1 MCSGLENSQER
12 YHCVE
17 SAIELDGLSKEFPGV
32 VALDGVSFTIG
43 RGQVHGLVGENGAGK
58 STLVNILAGAF
69 PDYRGRILA
78 KNVESRITSFSVS
91 EKLGIYTVFQE
102 PNVLLNLDVPTNV
115 YLGKEPLHQGTG
127 FVVDKKRRYQL
138 TESVFRD
145 RLKVEI
151 DLKKRLRDLTISERQ
166 VIGIA
171 KGLVRNADVFI
182 LDEPTA
188 SLTRAEIM
196 SLFGIVNEL
205 RQSGKTVVFISH
217 RLDEVFE
224 ITDRLTVLRDGHHI
238 VTGATRDFTMDELI
252 TAMVGKKIE
261 SRYPRT
267 EGFGEEV
274 LLEVQHLSRADEF
287 SDISFQLHKGEIL
300 GLAGVMG
307 AGRTELAKAIFGATR
322 RSAGKI
328 FVRGRELTA
337 HSPRSA
343 IRLGMGFLTEDKR
356 NESLILILDVL
367 RNIVISKLEKIIR
380 HLYVSFGLGRK
391 MAARYVEMLAIKTPS
406 LSQRVEY
413 LSGGN
418 QQKVVFS
425 KLLFAGSQILLI
437 DEPTKGVDV
446 GAKFEIYKIIHQL
459 AADGAG
465 VLLISSELQEL
476 AGLCHTILVM
486 HEGRM
491 VRMMANRNLDEKK
504 ILSLALGEES
514 V

>member
-1 MCSGLENSQER
+1 LET
-12 YHCVE
+12 V
-17 SAIELDGLSKEFPGV
+17 IELDGLGKEFPGV
-32 VALDGVSFTIG
+32 VALDNVSFAIG
-43 RGQVHGLVGENGAGK
+43 RGEVHGLVGENGAGK

-69 PDYRGRILA
+69 NDYRGRILA
-78 KNVESRITSFSVS
+78 KNSESRITSFSAS

-115 YLGKEPLHQGTG
+115 FLGKEPLYQKTG
-127 FVVDKKRRYQL
+127 FVVDKKKRYQM
-138 TESVFRD
+138 TEDVFRD
-145 RLKVEI
+145 RLKVAIE
-151 DLKKRLRDLTISERQ
+151 LKKKLRDLTISERQ
-166 VIGIA
+166 IVGIA

-188 SLTRAEIM
+188 SLTRAEIT
-196 SLFGIVNEL
+196 SLFNIVKEL
-205 RQSGKTVVFISH
+205 RQSGKTVIFISH

-238 VTGATRDFTMDELI
+238 VTGDTKDFTMDQLI
-252 TAMVGKKIE
+252 TAMVGKKLE

-267 EGFGEEV
+267 EGFGDTV
-274 LLEVQHLSRADEF
+274 LLEVQHLSREGEF
-287 SDISFQLHKGEIL
+287 SDISFQIHKGEIL

-307 AGRTELAKAIFGATR
+307 AGRTELVKTIFGATR
-322 RSAGKI
+322 RSSGTMLLQGKEVTI
-328 FVRGRELTA
+328 

-343 IRLGMGFLTEDKR
+343 IRSGIGFLTEDKR

-367 RNIVISKLEKIIR
+367 KNIVISKLEKVVR
-380 HLYVSFGLGRK
+380 HLFVNLGLARK
-391 MAARYVEMLAIKTPS
+391 MAAQYVTMLTIRTPT

-437 DEPTKGVDV
+437 DEPTKGIDV
-446 GAKFEIYKIIHQL
+446 GAKFEIYKIIHTL
-459 AADGAG
+459 ASEGAG
-465 VLLISSELQEL
+465 ILLISSELPEL
-476 AGLCHTILVM
+476 IGLCHTILVM

-491 VRMMANRNLDEKK
+491 VTMLPNRDLDEKK
-504 ILSLALGEES
+504 ILGLALGEES

>member
-1 MCSGLENSQER
+1 M
-12 YHCVE
+12 E
-17 SAIELDGLSKEFPGV
+17 SAIELDGVRKEFPGV

-43 RGQVHGLVGENGAGK
+43 RGHVHGLVGENGAGK

-69 PDYRGRILA
+69 ADYHGRILA
-78 KNVESRITSFSVS
+78 KNVECRLTSFSIS

-115 YLGKEPLHQGTG
+115 YLGKEPLYPGSG

-145 RLKVEI
+145 RLKVQV
-151 DLKKRLRDLTISERQ
+151 DLKKKLRDLTISERQ

-196 SLFGIVNEL
+196 NLFAIIGEL

-217 RLDEVFE
+217 RLEEVFE

-238 VTGATRDFTMDELI
+238 VTGDTRDFTMDQLI

-267 EGFGEEV
+267 ESFGEEI
-274 LLEVQHLSRADEF
+274 LLDVQHLSRTDEF
-287 SDISFQLHKGEIL
+287 SDISFQLHRGEIL

-307 AGRTELAKAIFGATR
+307 AGRTELAKAVFGATKR
-322 RSAGKI
+322 HSGRI
-328 FVRGRELTA
+328 FLRGREITT

-367 RNIVISKLEKIIR
+367 KNIVLSKLEKIVR
-380 HLYVSFGLGRK
+380 RLFVNLGLGRK
-391 MAARYVEMLAIKTPS
+391 MAGGYVEMLAIKTPS

-425 KLLFAGSQILLI
+425 KLLFAGSGILLI

-446 GAKFEIYKIIHQL
+446 GAKFEIYKIIHKL
-459 AADGAG
+459 AEDGAG

-476 AGLCHTILVM
+476 VGLCHTILVM
-486 HEGRM
+486 HEGKM
-491 VRMMANRNLDEKK
+491 VVTMPNRNLDEKK
-504 ILSLALGEES
+504 LLSLALGEES